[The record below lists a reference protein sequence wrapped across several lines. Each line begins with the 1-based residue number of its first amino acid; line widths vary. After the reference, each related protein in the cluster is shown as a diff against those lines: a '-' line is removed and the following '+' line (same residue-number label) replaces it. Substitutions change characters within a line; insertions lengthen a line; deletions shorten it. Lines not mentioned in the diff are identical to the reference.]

1 MTKPAKNP
9 SLNNK
14 QDQNYIATDYDIS
27 MKYHMIESTALT
39 KALDKL
45 APKKEAAT

>member
-1 MTKPAKNP
+1 MTEPVKGQTAKI
-9 SLNNK
+9 K
-14 QDQNYIATDYDIS
+14 QDQESIAIDYDIS

>member
-1 MTKPAKNP
+1 MEKLIKEQRAKI
-9 SLNNK
+9 K
-14 QDQNYIATDYDIS
+14 QDQEVIATDYDIS

>member
-1 MTKPAKNP
+1 MTEPVKGQKSKIKSA
-9 SLNNK
+9 
-14 QDQNYIATDYDIS
+14 QDYIATDYDIS
-27 MKYHMIESTALT
+27 MKYHIIESTALT